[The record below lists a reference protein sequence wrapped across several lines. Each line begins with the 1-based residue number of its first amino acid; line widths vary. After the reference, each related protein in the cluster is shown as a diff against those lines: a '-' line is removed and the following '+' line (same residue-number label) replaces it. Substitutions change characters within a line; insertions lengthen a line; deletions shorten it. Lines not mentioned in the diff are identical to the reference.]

1 MMFGCTQA
9 EPMKIDRSASY
20 FHPKSSKVVT
30 VYCYITNYLCTE
42 NNKHLLSHIFYGSG
56 I

>member
-1 MMFGCTQA
+1 MFGCTQA

-20 FHPKSSKVVT
+20 FHPKSSKVAT
-30 VYCYITNYLCTE
+30 VYYLCTE
-42 NNKHLLSHIFYGSG
+42 NNKHLLTHIFYGSG